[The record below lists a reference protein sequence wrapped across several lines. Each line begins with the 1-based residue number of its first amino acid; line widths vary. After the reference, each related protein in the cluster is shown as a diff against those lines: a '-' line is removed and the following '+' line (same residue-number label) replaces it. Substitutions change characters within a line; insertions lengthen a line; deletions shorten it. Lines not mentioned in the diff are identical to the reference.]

1 MQPTLGRRAETLS
14 FLSSVLQCEF
24 CAFVVIVVSAP
35 QQKRRGQEGKKL
47 QLLLYAQCPPS
58 VSRSPKKVAKKVR
71 QTFAFFLSHS
81 LLSLHRGFFY
91 QGEVFDREQ
100 RVNLGTPKGGNGE
113 GLGLARSQ
121 GGKWRWKNLSGLEWG
136 P

>member
-47 QLLLYAQCPPS
+47 QLLLYALCLPS
-58 VSRSPKKVAKKVR
+58 VSRSPKKLPKKFVR
-71 QTFAFFLSHS
+71 LLPSSFLI
-81 LLSLHRGFFY
+81 LSY
-91 QGEVFDREQ
+91 PSIEVFFTKERFLIVSRE
-100 RVNLGTPKGGNGE
+100 
-113 GLGLARSQ
+113 SI
-121 GGKWRWKNLSGLEWG
+121 S
-136 P
+136 

>member
-1 MQPTLGRRAETLS
+1 MRVLCVRSDRCKCTPAKKEGTRGEEITTATVRTVSPIR
-14 FLSSVLQCEF
+14 FSV
-24 CAFVVIVVSAP
+24 
-35 QQKRRGQEGKKL
+35 
-47 QLLLYAQCPPS
+47 
-58 VSRSPKKVAKKVR
+58 PKKVAKKVR

-100 RVNLGTPKGGNGE
+100 RVNLVTPKGGNGE
-113 GLGLARSQ
+113 GLDLARSQ

-136 P
+136 L